1 MKRRLKKFWKNN
13 YELIL
18 GVSAIL
24 AVCLVL
30 SIAEIPICPT
40 KIFFGIPC
48 PGCGISRALF
58 SVCCFDFAAAFEYNP
73 AWPLVLIT
81 AAAELLLLFFDKI
94 KAAKIVGIAFLVI
107 MVVIYIYRVAFTESL
122 IVAWDFES
130 GLVYRG
136 YEWITQLLQK

>member
-24 AVCLVL
+24 VVCLIM
-30 SIAEIPICPT
+30 SIAQIPICPM

-48 PGCGISRALF
+48 AGCGISRALL
-58 SVCCFDFAAAFEYNP
+58 SACCFDFAAAFEYNP
-73 AWPLVLIT
+73 AWPVVLVFVI
-81 AAAELLLLFFDKI
+81 AELLLLFFDKI
-94 KAAKIVGIAFLVI
+94 KAAKIVGISFLVI
-107 MVVIYIYRVAFTESL
+107 ITAIYIYRVAFTDSP

-130 GLVYRG
+130 GLVYKAYSRLV
-136 YEWITQLLQK
+136 QLIN